1 MKLKCIKEVVKL
13 VMKLRSKPY
22 PLSSHQCLELIVNV
36 CVLDELRGRPPSDTI
51 TAVKALPYYS
61 GEWTILWRYT
71 NL

>member
-1 MKLKCIKEVVKL
+1 MKLRCIKEVAKRVTKL
-13 VMKLRSKPY
+13 HPEPH

-61 GEWTILWRYT
+61 SELIV
-71 NL
+71 